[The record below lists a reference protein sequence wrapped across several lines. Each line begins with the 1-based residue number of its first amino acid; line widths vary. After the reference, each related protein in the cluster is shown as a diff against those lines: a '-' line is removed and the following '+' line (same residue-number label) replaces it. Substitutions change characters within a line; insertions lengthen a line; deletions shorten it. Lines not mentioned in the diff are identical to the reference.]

1 MLKSKILICDDSI
14 QYLRMLQMVLGTMT
28 GAEVF
33 TEREAKNIYKRLIE
47 QEYDLLIMDPC
58 MMNMTCEKLIA
69 EIKKEKR
76 LQHLSILCL
85 SLDNNAEN
93 IANKAGADNFLSK
106 LGDLSVLIS
115 LVNDALRNKD

>member
-69 EIKKEKR
+69 EIKKEKD
-76 LQHLSILCL
+76 SNIYPSFVCL
-85 SLDNNAEN
+85 WIITLKISPIRPERIIFFPN
-93 IANKAGADNFLSK
+93 
-106 LGDLSVLIS
+106 LGI
-115 LVNDALRNKD
+115 